1 MLFLFFL
8 LFLFLK
14 MPHKY
19 NLFHKDITKKFH
31 SPIFRT
37 SLDALQYLRLITIK
51 NNWNLIYKP
60 HPIMC
65 ALKQSESKITK
76 NIDIITDVD
85 INSAIDFSDLVI
97 TILSQGA
104 YISLIRNKPVL
115 MLGYT
120 QQIKY
125 P

>member
-1 MLFLFFL
+1 
-8 LFLFLK
+8 
-14 MPHKY
+14 
-19 NLFHKDITKKFH
+19 
-31 SPIFRT
+31 
-37 SLDALQYLRLITIK
+37 
-51 NNWNLIYKP
+51 
-60 HPIMC
+60 MC

-120 QQIKY
+120 QLYGKDCTYEAFLKREIEEKIETALEKGFTIVQNHNFIKHTTQILN
-125 P
+125 